1 MRIGEEMYSMGI
13 IKSQPVRLILTI
25 GAVALCIILML
36 FLLGI
41 YKGVADGSVEYIRKN
56 NADLWVLQKNCTN
69 ILRGTSLLS
78 AWQGKIIADNS
89 DVESVSPVLFLLS
102 SVKNGKGFSTVYLAG
117 YDPEN
122 KFGGPPVLAAG
133 RNIKNRNEIVLDNAY
148 ALKYGYNINDSIS
161 IQDEM
166 FKVVGLSKGTNAF
179 VIQYAF
185 TTIKEARSLIGF
197 PGLTTCYI
205 IKLKPNVDNQRAK
218 KSLLSSLPGTTI
230 YTQEEFLKNNIQ
242 EMQSGFLPILY
253 AVASLGA
260 IVLTVILSLILSMS
274 ILEKKKDF
282 AVMKTLG
289 AQPGFLSSLV
299 IKQALLII
307 CGAGAAA
314 LLFYF
319 PVVAGIRKLSPE
331 VSTENTILQIVFV
344 MIVAVLMGLIS
355 SFVAIQRLRKIYAL
369 EVFYETR

>member
-1 MRIGEEMYSMGI
+1 MYSMGI

-78 AWQGKIIADNS
+78 TWQGKVIGENP
-89 DVESVSPVLFLLS
+89 DVETVSPVLFLLS
-102 SVKNGKGFSTVYLAG
+102 SVKGKNGYSTVFLTG
-117 YDPEN
+117 YKPEN
-122 KFGGPPVLAAG
+122 KFGGPPDLVTG
-133 RNIKNRNEIVLDNAY
+133 RNIKNGNEIVLDEAY
-148 ALKYGYNINDSIS
+148 ALKSGFKINDSLC
-161 IQDEM
+161 IQDEY
-166 FKVVGLSKGTNAF
+166 FRIVGLSKGTNAF

-185 TTIKEARSLIGF
+185 TTISKTRSLIGF

-205 IKLKPNVDNQRAK
+205 IKLKPNVNIQKVK
-218 KSLLSSLPGTTI
+218 KNLLNNLPGTVI
-230 YTQEEFLKNNIQ
+230 YTQQEFLKNNIK
-242 EMQSGFLPILY
+242 EMESGFLPILY

-289 AQPGFLSSLV
+289 AQSGFLSSLV

-307 CGAGAAA
+307 FAAGVTA

-319 PVVAGIRKLSPE
+319 PVVAGIQKLSPE

-344 MIVAVLMGLIS
+344 MLVAVLMGLIS

-369 EVFYETR
+369 EVFYERR

>member
-1 MRIGEEMYSMGI
+1 MYSLGI
-13 IKSQPVRLILTI
+13 IKSQPVRLTLTI

-41 YKGVADGSVEYIRKN
+41 YKGVADGSVEYIRRNK
-56 NADLWVLQKNCTN
+56 ADLWVVQKNCTN

-78 AWQGKIIADNS
+78 AWQGKVISENP
-89 DVESVSPVLFLLS
+89 DVKSVSPVLFLLS
-102 SVKNGKGFSTVYLAG
+102 SVKNGKGFSTVFLTG

-133 RNIKNRNEIVLDNAY
+133 RNIKNGNEIVLDEAF
-148 ALKYGYNINDSIS
+148 AQKSKFKINDSLT
-161 IQDEM
+161 IQDKV

-185 TTIKEARSLIGF
+185 TTINKTRSLIGF

-205 IKLKPNVDNQRAK
+205 IKIKQDADKQKVK
-218 KSLLSSLPGTTI
+218 KALLHSLPGTMI

-260 IVLTVILSLILSMS
+260 IVLTVILSLILSIS

-282 AVMKTLG
+282 AIMKTLG
-289 AQPGFLSSLV
+289 AKSGFLYSLV
-299 IKQALLII
+299 IKQALII
-307 CGAGAAA
+307 IFTAGISAII
-314 LLFYF
+314 LYF
-319 PVVAGIRKLSPE
+319 PVVEGIHKLSPE
-331 VSTENTILQIVFV
+331 VSTENTVLQMVLV
-344 MIVAVLMGLIS
+344 MLVAILMGLLS
-355 SFVAIQRLRKIYAL
+355 SFVAIQRVRKIYAL
-369 EVFYETR
+369 EVFYERR

>member
-1 MRIGEEMYSMGI
+1 MYSLGI

-25 GAVALCIILML
+25 GAVTLCVILML

-69 ILRGTSLLS
+69 ILRGTSLLPS
-78 AWQGKIIADNS
+78 SYKNIINNNHR
-89 DVESVSPVLFLLS
+89 VESVSPVLFLLS
-102 SVKNGKGFSTVYLAG
+102 SVKAGKEFSTIFLTG
-117 YDPEN
+117 YEPGAD
-122 KFGGPPVLAAG
+122 FGGPPMLTAG
-133 RNIKNRNEIVLDNAY
+133 RNIKNGNEIVLDAAY
-148 ALKYGYNINDSIS
+148 ALKHHYNINDSLI
-161 IQDEM
+161 IQDQK

-185 TTIKEARSLIGF
+185 TSIGKTRSLIGF

-205 IKLKPNVDNQRAK
+205 IKLKPYDKPSDAK
-218 KSLLSSLPGTTI
+218 RDLSGSLPGTVI
-230 YTQEEFLKNNIQ
+230 YTQEEFLKNNIH
-242 EMQSGFLPILY
+242 EMESGFLPILY

-260 IVLTVILSLILSMS
+260 IVLTVILSLILSIS

-289 AQPGFLSSLV
+289 ATSVFLSSLV

-307 CGAGAAA
+307 ITAGFCGIV
-314 LLFYF
+314 LYF
-319 PVVAGIRKLSPE
+319 PIAAGIHRLSPE
-331 VSTENTILQIVFV
+331 VSTENTYLQILFV
-344 MIVAVLMGLIS
+344 LLIAVITGLLS
-355 SFVAIQRLRKIYAL
+355 SFVAIQRIRKIYAL
-369 EVFYETR
+369 EVFYER